1 MSEEKEQHIDGKDAG
16 WPENIM
22 QPQPAEQETDAE
34 YQDRLTRELV
44 ARQKVIQKP
53 AEQSVEI
60 GKDGMCG
67 CSAAD
72 KCPLGK
78 TGSEPRCT
86 IAELDKAEQ
95 SASGPDVWLTEEL
108 IKKNSR
114 GMSSTE
120 LLDFCAEFEA
130 RVRQDERK
138 RIMKASFSKTPV
150 LFSTAYTMELEQ
162 QLAASKTQLE
172 QMDDERLSWKTEA
185 EQRGKALAA
194 ARALQKEVL
203 DRLNNLSIAECYGNT
218 GYNANVGIEIEKLKA
233 KLEESTQ

>member
-130 RVRQDERK
+130 RVRQDEREKCFEPLLK
-138 RIMKASFSKTPV
+138 RADEIMDSERQGTTERIRQTEAKRDDLFSK
-150 LFSTAYTMELEQ
+150 
-162 QLAASKTQLE
+162 
-172 QMDDERLSWKTEA
+172 
-185 EQRGKALAA
+185 LAA
-194 ARALQKEVL
+194 ARVEVE
-203 DRLNNLSIAECYGNT
+203 RLAGVAFKAGVMDHAPCFYC
-218 GYNANVGIEIEKLKA
+218 GYNGEGYYQPDKHPCAARHHKAMEGLK
-233 KLEESTQ
+233 